1 MLRVKTG
8 VTPKHLIIAA
18 AVANTASALELNV
31 TITSGTDG
39 RHMKGSR
46 HYSSEAL
53 DVRSKNFPDH
63 NSKMLF
69 LSHVLARLGHNYE
82 GMLEFRG
89 KPQEHFHIEF
99 QPRTTR
105 LRR

>member
-1 MLRVKTG
+1 MLRVKSG

-18 AVANTASALELNV
+18 AVANAASTLELNV

-53 DVRSKNFPDH
+53 DVRSKNFKDH
-63 NSKMLF
+63 KAKLEF
-69 LSHVLARLGHNYE
+69 LAHVLARLGKGYQ
-82 GMLEFRG
+82 GFLEAPG
-89 KPQEHFHIEF
+89 KAHEHFHLEYDV
-99 QPRTTR
+99 
-105 LRR
+105 RR

>member
-18 AVANTASALELNV
+18 AVANAASALELNV

-53 DVRSKNFPDH
+53 DVRSKNFKDH
-63 NSKMLF
+63 KAKLAF
-69 LSHVLARLGHNYE
+69 LTHVLARLGKGYQ
-82 GMLEFRG
+82 GFLEAVG
-89 KPQEHFHIEF
+89 KAEEHFHIEWDV
-99 QPRTTR
+99 R
-105 LRR
+105 